1 MDSLLKD
8 TRVAFRMLRKNPA
21 FALTAIVTL
30 ALGIGASTA
39 IFSVVNAVLLR
50 PLPYTQPDRL
60 AIIWGDMRTRN
71 VTNFPMSPA
80 NFRDLRAT
88 TKTFSALAGVST
100 VKIPV
105 GGDGYETEQV
115 PAAFVTTN
123 LFSVLGTRVVMGR
136 DFVDAD
142 ATPQAQPPNGA
153 TAGQAAPQRPPL
165 PAMMILS
172 YEFWKRRYG
181 GDASVIGKSLQLGG
195 LKAQVVGVAQPGS
208 ELLFTPAA
216 GIERT
221 PDVYVAQRID
231 FGDNSAA
238 SRINV
243 FLRVVGRLAPGATL
257 AQARQEMDAFAANLR
272 AQFAIFNT
280 AGLAMRVEPMH
291 ADLVSGER
299 PAILALMGAVA
310 FVLLIAC
317 ANVANLLL
325 VRASSR
331 ERELAIRSA
340 LGGSRVR
347 LVRQMM
353 LESLLLGGSG
363 ALVGLWAAALGITV
377 LVRLAPA
384 GLPRLD
390 AIRIDPLVLGFTVV
404 AGLLSVLVFGTVPAL
419 RASRPDLM
427 DVLRASGRTT
437 GQRAGALMRNGVVVA
452 EVALSLVLLI
462 GCGLMVRSFVA
473 LEQTNPGF
481 DSGGLLTF
489 FATPTRPTPVG
500 PNAAQQRAT
509 FVRTFA
515 DRLRAIPG
523 VQSATAVSQLPLE
536 GNIGNA
542 RWGTAEAL
550 TDAAKFRQANVHVV
564 IPGYFATMRT
574 RLIAGRD
581 FSEVDDDTAAK
592 TIIID
597 DKLAALAFPG
607 QNAVG
612 QRLLARIVTDVPLW
626 YTVIGV
632 VSHERDES
640 LATEGREVLFLSD
653 GEVGSGAVARWV
665 LRTTGDPAALAPL
678 VRATVHDFDPTM
690 SIAEL
695 QPMQRFVDEAEA
707 PTKFALALIGTFAG
721 IAIILAAVGLYGV
734 LSTVVRQ
741 RTAEIGMRMAFGA
754 PSQSIFALVIAQ
766 GVRLSA
772 IGIVFGLAAAVLLTR
787 GMSTML
793 VGVRPTDPATYIAI
807 SIVFLLVATAAA
819 WLPAR
824 RAAALDP
831 TIALRDE

>member
-1 MDSLLKD
+1 MDSLWKD
-8 TRVAFRMLRKNPA
+8 TRVALRVLRKNPA

-50 PLPYTQPDRL
+50 PLPYTDADRL
-60 AIIWGDMRTRN
+60 AMVWGDMRNRN
-71 VTNFPMSPA
+71 VTDFPMSPA
-80 NFRDLRAT
+80 DFRDLRAT
-88 TKTFSALAGVST
+88 TKSFSALAGLST
-100 VKIPV
+100 FKIPFA
-105 GGDGYETEQV
+105 GDGYEPEQV

-123 LFSVLGTRVVMGR
+123 LFSVLGAHVMMGR

-142 ATPQAQPPNGA
+142 ATPQPPPPNGA
-153 TAGQAAPQRPPL
+153 AAGQAAAPQAPPL
-165 PAMMILS
+165 PAIMILS

-181 GDASVIGKSLQLGG
+181 GDASIIGKSLELGG
-195 LKAQVVGVAQPGS
+195 LKAQVVGVAQPGF

-221 PDVYVAQRID
+221 PDVYVAQRIN
-231 FGDNSAA
+231 FGDNSPGA
-238 SRINV
+238 RINV
-243 FLRVVGRLAPGATL
+243 FLRVVGRLAPGVTL
-257 AQARQEMDAFAANLR
+257 AQARQEIDAFAANLR
-272 AQFAIFNT
+272 AQFPIAKT
-280 AGLAMRVEPMH
+280 AGLYMRVEPMH
-291 ADLVSGER
+291 DDLVSGER

-340 LGGSRVR
+340 LGGSRAR

-353 LESLLLGGSG
+353 LESLLLGGGG
-363 ALVGLWAAALGITV
+363 AVVGLWAAALGITV
-377 LVRLAPA
+377 LVRLAPT

-390 AIRIDPLVLGFTVV
+390 EIRIDPLVLVFTV
-404 AGLLSVLVFGTVPAL
+404 ATGLLSVLVFGTVPAL

-437 GQRAGALMRNGVVVA
+437 GQRAGALVRNSVVVA

-473 LEQTNPGF
+473 LVQTDPGF
-481 DSGGLLTF
+481 D
-489 FATPTRPTPVG
+489 
-500 PNAAQQRAT
+500 PNAVRERAT
-509 FVRTFA
+509 FVRTFTEQ
-515 DRLRAIPG
+515 LRAIPG
-523 VQSATAVSQLPLE
+523 VQAVTAASQLPLE
-536 GNIGNA
+536 GSIGNA

-550 TDAAKFRQANVHVV
+550 TDASKFKQANVHIV

-581 FSEVDDDTAAK
+581 FSEADDDTAAK
-592 TIIID
+592 NIIVD
-597 DKLAALAFPG
+597 DKLAARAFPG

-626 YTVIGV
+626 YTVVGV
-632 VSHERDES
+632 VAHERDET
-640 LATEGREVLFLSD
+640 LASDGREVLFLSD
-653 GEVGSGAVARWV
+653 GEVGSGAVARWA
-665 LRTTGDPAALAPL
+665 LRTTGDPAALATI
-678 VRATVHDFDPTM
+678 VRATVHQFDPTM
-690 SIAEL
+690 SVAEV
-695 QPMQRFVDEAEA
+695 QPMEAFVDKAEA

-721 IAIILAAVGLYGV
+721 IAIVLAAVGLYGV

-754 PSQSIFALVIAQ
+754 PSQSIFGLVIAQ

-772 IGIVFGLAAAVLLTR
+772 IGIVLGLVAAVLLTR
-787 GMSTML
+787 AMSTML
-793 VGVRPTDPATYIAI
+793 VGVRPTDPVTYVAI
-807 SIVFLLVATAAA
+807 SILFLVVATAAA

-831 TIALRDE
+831 TIALREE